1 MQNTTDRNK
10 KRMGALLSALF
21 MGGLTLMI
29 AVCMLVGYFG
39 AGESAWEATII
50 LICAAIYLAIAGGV
64 FIALRQ
70 RWQEIE
76 RGEEDE
82 ARKY

>member
-21 MGGLTLMI
+21 MGGLMVMI
-29 AVCMLVGYFG
+29 AVCMLVSYFWVG
-39 AGESAWEATII
+39 GSAGETAII
-50 LICAAIYLAIAGGV
+50 LICAALYLAIAGGV
-64 FIALRQ
+64 FVALRQ